1 MFAPCKFRKKPPRLG
16 FSLLE
21 LLVVV
26 ALLGVLSVL
35 AVPAL
40 SGLTRSNT
48 MNKNLLILS
57 GVFEQARQYAIS
69 RNTYVWVVLTSASN
83 TGLTNSLKVG
93 QIASLD
99 GTDVLSWSPAST
111 LVSGSS
117 NLEMVG
123 RPQELRMVRIENS
136 AAADA
141 GASMASV
148 NITGGTLTFTRA
160 VQFTPTGEAR
170 VGASVSRFIDLAVL
184 EDSAVGSSN
193 RAVLRLTG
201 LTGKTSVQRN

>member
-1 MFAPCKFRKKPPRLG
+1 
-16 FSLLE
+16 
-21 LLVVV
+21 
-26 ALLGVLSVL
+26 
-35 AVPAL
+35 
-40 SGLTRSNT
+40 
-48 MNKNLLILS
+48 
-57 GVFEQARQYAIS
+57 
-69 RNTYVWVVLTSASN
+69 
-83 TGLTNSLKVG
+83 
-93 QIASLD
+93 
-99 GTDVLSWSPAST
+99 
-111 LVSGSS
+111 
-117 NLEMVG
+117 
-123 RPQELRMVRIENS
+123 MVRIENS

-184 EDSAVGSSN
+184 EDSVVGSSN

>member
-184 EDSAVGSSN
+184 EDSVVGSSN